1 MKSIK
6 LIILSIIFTQF
17 VYSQTIINGNF
28 ENNTAGSGDQI
39 NLSNSASN
47 AMLPDVNSFGSY
59 GDVDI
64 IKSSTYGGGGAQ
76 DKTWYLGITGGGTD
90 STKISLHFFEGFNN
104 VDITVTAK

>member
-64 IKSSTYGGGGAQ
+64 IKSF
-76 DKTWYLGITGGGTD
+76 K
-90 STKISLHFFEGFNN
+90 KM
-104 VDITVTAK
+104 